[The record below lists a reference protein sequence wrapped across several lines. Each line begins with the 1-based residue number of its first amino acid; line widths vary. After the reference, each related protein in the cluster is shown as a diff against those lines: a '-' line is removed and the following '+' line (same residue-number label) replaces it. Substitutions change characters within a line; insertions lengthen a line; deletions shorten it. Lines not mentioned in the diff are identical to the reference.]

1 MSTQTNGIIHIGN
14 FKIDKNNVL
23 GKGAT
28 GLVYKGVNGDNNE
41 PIAVKAIEMS
51 QVNNEVTKY
60 LL

>member
-28 GLVYKGVNGDNNE
+28 GLVYKGFFSYLYQVLMV
-41 PIAVKAIEMS
+41 ITMS
-51 QVNNEVTKY
+51 Q
-60 LL
+60 